1 MDDIIKENEQLK
13 EEIRE
18 LKEHLKKYTA
28 PTRNKKF
35 YEEHKEEIISKVKEY
50 NKTHKPSKEQ
60 KREYNK
66 RWYEKKK
73 LEKEKIEKKT
83 V

>member
-1 MDDIIKENEQLK
+1 MDDIIKENKQLK
-13 EEIRE
+13 EEIKE

-28 PTRNKKF
+28 PSRNKKF
-35 YEEHKEEIISKVKEY
+35 YEEHKEEIINKVKEY

-73 LEKEKIEKKT
+73 LEKEKLEK
-83 V
+83 